1 MGHIF
6 SGNKFKTRFWSIL
19 PVLVLTLSLTLAAC
33 GDNAPVSSSATTTTS
48 PNVTQDDGSQ
58 LNPLV
63 SKLATNGITRFYVTV
78 EGTKQGK
85 FKGESLQSKN
95 ANKIDGIR
103 FSYGITSPRDA
114 ASGLATGKRLH
125 KPISFT
131 KEWGAATP
139 QFFQAMTTNE
149 NLKSV
154 LFEFTKTNANGE
166 EYVYFTIKLTN
177 ANIAN
182 INYTE
187 DSLAK
192 SGDPSNGLQLEEI
205 SVTFQKIEIE
215 NKDGK
220 TIATDDW
227 SVNN

>member
-19 PVLVLTLSLTLAAC
+19 PVLVLALSLTLAAC
-33 GDNAPVSSSATTTTS
+33 GDSAPVSSATTTTS
-48 PNVTQDDGSQ
+48 PNATQDDGIQ

-63 SKLATNGITRFYVTV
+63 SKLSTNGIARFYVTV

-95 ANKIDGIR
+95 ANKLDGVR
-103 FSYGITSPRDA
+103 FSYGVNSPRDA
-114 ASGLATGKRLH
+114 ASGLATGKRIH
-125 KPISFT
+125 KPVTFT
-131 KEWGAATP
+131 KEWGASSP
-139 QFFQAMTTNE
+139 QFFQAATTNE
-149 NLKSV
+149 VLKSV
-154 LFEFTKTNANGE
+154 LFEFNKSNANGE
-166 EYVYFTIKLTN
+166 EYVYYTVKLTN
-177 ANIAN
+177 ATVSN

-192 SGDPSNGLQLEEI
+192 SGDPTNGLQLEEI
-205 SVTFQKIEIE
+205 SFTFQKIEIE

-220 TIATDDW
+220 TIAADDW